1 MSPQT
6 GCTNIGWEDH
16 DSVSGRAGRRGR
28 RAGQGREEAF
38 AKCKPKVSQTGVIFM
53 ARQFP
58 DYIVFSL
65 SRFFYLCNQSGDS
78 QVPCMWNR
86 KFQSP
91 ALDVCKKCSKIIGSW
106 VSPLSHY
113 DSSGWSLGIYL
124 HIFQSYKGGSDAWSE
139 LSTTALEYGV
149 NFEDFTIQTNSWNVE
164 SIMGGD
170 KDREKGTVLRKKH
183 FQRMSDLS
191 SS

>member
-1 MSPQT
+1 
-6 GCTNIGWEDH
+6 
-16 DSVSGRAGRRGR
+16 
-28 RAGQGREEAF
+28 
-38 AKCKPKVSQTGVIFM
+38 
-53 ARQFP
+53 
-58 DYIVFSL
+58 
-65 SRFFYLCNQSGDS
+65 
-78 QVPCMWNR
+78 MWNR
-86 KFQSP
+86 KFRSP
-91 ALDVCKKCSKIIGSW
+91 ALGVCKKCSKIIGSW

-113 DSSGWSLGIYL
+113 DSSGWSRGIYL

-149 NFEDFTIQTNSWNVE
+149 NFEDFTIQTNSWNIE